1 MLFHLSAMVG
11 EFDPG
16 SFFSE
21 VVSSAVCCCCFVNKK
36 IRKWFEPRSNIP

>member
-1 MLFHLSAMVG
+1 MLFHLSAMIG

-21 VVSSAVCCCCFVNKK
+21 VVSSAVCCNVALL
-36 IRKWFEPRSNIP
+36 IRK